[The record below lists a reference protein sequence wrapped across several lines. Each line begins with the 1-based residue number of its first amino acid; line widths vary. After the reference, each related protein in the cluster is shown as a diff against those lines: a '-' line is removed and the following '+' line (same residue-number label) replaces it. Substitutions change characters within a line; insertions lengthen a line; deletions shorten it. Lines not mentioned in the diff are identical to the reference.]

1 MHTKINVKD
10 NSYDL
15 VNFINL
21 SISFMPFLYILG
33 APWMEIPV
41 AMAAI
46 YLIFFL
52 IKNFNQKNHIII
64 VDKINL
70 IFVLLFF
77 IVVFLS
83 SLLSKENLSIIK
95 SLAYVRFPLFYLYII
110 NFYDKKNF
118 EKLIKFSFIAISFV
132 IFDVLFQF
140 TFEKDIFG
148 YTPGLKGT
156 RYQGPFG
163 DELISGSFLK
173 YFFFI
178 SFGCY
183 FLSNQKLKYLLIFL
197 AIFTLILSGEKS
209 NMILFIF
216 GVILLSFLDLKKNF
230 KFLIVIFS
238 SSLILFFLI
247 FNLSNFNL
255 NEKLTNKIKNL
266 QYRYG
271 SHLLQSLGYKIT
283 DVKGNKINST
293 IKHSPHII
301 HFISAYEIF
310 KENKFLGVGIKNFRK
325 VCKNLDDKKYS
336 KVYDLDI
343 IQFSKYK
350 CTSHPHNIH
359 LEILSEVGL
368 LGYMLFGLI
377 ILRILYKFIF
387 FNTKDNDNLNYMIIT
402 FFLLIFPFATTGS
415 FFTNKNSIIFWMFL
429 SLIVT
434 LMAKIKN
441 KA

>member
-1 MHTKINVKD
+1 MA

-41 AMAAI
+41 AMASI

-64 VDKINL
+64 ADKLNL
-70 IFVLLFF
+70 VFVLLFF
-77 IVVFLS
+77 IVIFLS

-95 SLAYVRFPLFYLYII
+95 SLAYVRFTLFYLYII

-118 EKLIKFSFIAISFV
+118 EKLVNFSFIAISFV
-132 IFDVLFQF
+132 IFDIFFQF
-140 TFEKDIFG
+140 IFGKDIFG
-148 YTPGLKGT
+148 YTPGLEGT

-183 FLSNQKLKYLLIFL
+183 LLINQKLKYFFL
-197 AIFTLILSGEKS
+197 VLTIFTLILSGEKS
-209 NMILFIF
+209 NMIMFIF
-216 GVILLSFLDLKKNF
+216 GMILLSFLDIKKNF

-238 SSLILFFLI
+238 SFLILFFLI
-247 FNLSNFNL
+247 FNFSNFHF

-266 QYRYG
+266 QNRY
-271 SHLLQSLGYKIT
+271 SVHLIKSLGYELT
-283 DVKGNKINST
+283 DGSGNKINST

-336 KVYDLDI
+336 KVYNLDV
-343 IQFSKYK
+343 IQFNKYK
-350 CTSHPHNIH
+350 CTSHPHNLH
-359 LEILSEVGL
+359 LEILSELGL

-377 ILRILYKFIF
+377 VLRILYKFIF
-387 FNTKDNDNLNYMIIT
+387 FSPKDNDNLNYMIIT

-415 FFTNKNSIIFWMFL
+415 FFTNKNSIIFWMLL
-429 SLIVT
+429 SMIIT
-434 LMAKIKN
+434 LMAKIRN
-441 KA
+441 KT